1 MGYSYNTE
9 YSQIGDNFIQNIR
22 KLAQGQISGELVFKN
37 YDNYRNFINFVEGAN
52 SLKFVYIIP
61 LIENGTTEYFKDI
74 DTASVEKGQK
84 GLNGLLICP
93 VIFTTKSLWYEQK
106 EVVYNITTQEDEVRW
121 NFRFNS
127 RFVSY
132 NNRKIIFQNQGHTN
146 APFLVEMDGYLLN
159 PSILIE
165 ANGEEVYELTFD
177 LTLQSGEKLF
187 YCTRDTDLFVYK
199 QASDGTITNLFDSLD
214 LNKINFF
221 KIPKRNKRN

>member
-9 YSQIGDNFIQNIR
+9 YSQIGENFIQNIR

-132 NNRKIIFQNQGHTN
+132 NNRKIIFQNQGHTD

-165 ANGEEVYELTFD
+165 VNGEEIYELTFN
-177 LTLQSGEKLF
+177 LTIQAEEKLF

-221 KIPKRNKRN
+221 KIPKRNK

>member
-1 MGYSYNTE
+1 
-9 YSQIGDNFIQNIR
+9 
-22 KLAQGQISGELVFKN
+22 
-37 YDNYRNFINFVEGAN
+37 VEGAN

-61 LIENGTTEYFKDI
+61 LENGTTEYFKDI

-93 VIFTTKSLWYEQK
+93 VIFTIKSLWYEQK
-106 EVVYNITTQEDEVRW
+106 EVVYNITTQENEVRW

-165 ANGEEVYELTFD
+165 VNNEEIYELTFD

>member
-37 YDNYRNFINFVEGAN
+37 YDNYRNFINFVESAN

-61 LIENGTTEYFKDI
+61 LENGTIEYFKDVDI
-74 DTASVEKGQK
+74 ASIEKGQK

-93 VIFTTKSLWYEQK
+93 VIFTIKSLWYEQK

-165 ANGEEVYELTFD
+165 INGEEVYELTFD

-221 KIPKRNKRN
+221 KIPKRNK

>member
-37 YDNYRNFINFVEGAN
+37 YDNYRNFINFVESAN

-61 LIENGTTEYFKDI
+61 FENGTIEYFKDVDI
-74 DTASVEKGQK
+74 ASVEKGQK

-93 VIFTTKSLWYEQK
+93 VIFTIKSLWYEQK

-132 NNRKIIFQNQGHTN
+132 NNRKIIFQNQGHTD

-165 ANGEEVYELTFD
+165 VNGEEVYELTFD

-221 KIPKRNKRN
+221 KIPKRNK

>member
-37 YDNYRNFINFVEGAN
+37 YDNYRNFINFVESAN

-61 LIENGTTEYFKDI
+61 LENGTIEYFKDVDI
-74 DTASVEKGQK
+74 ASIEKGQK

-93 VIFTTKSLWYEQK
+93 VIFTIKSLWYEQK

-165 ANGEEVYELTFD
+165 INGEEVYELTFD

-199 QASDGTITNLFDSLD
+199 QSSDGTITNLFDSLD

>member
-9 YSQIGDNFIQNIR
+9 YSQIGENFIQNIR
-22 KLAQGQISGELVFKN
+22 KLAQGQITGELVFKN

-165 ANGEEVYELTFD
+165 INGEEVYELTFD

-187 YCTRDTDLFVYK
+187 YCTKDTDLFVYK
-199 QASDGTITNLFDSLD
+199 QSSDGTITNLFDSLD

-221 KIPKRNKRN
+221 KIPKRNK

>member
-22 KLAQGQISGELVFKN
+22 KLAQGQISGELVFKSYN
-37 YDNYRNFINFVEGAN
+37 NYRSFINFVESAN
-52 SLKFVYIIP
+52 SLKFVYIIA
-61 LIENGTTEYFKDI
+61 LENGTTEYFKDVDI
-74 DTASVEKGQK
+74 ASIEKGQK

-93 VIFTTKSLWYEQK
+93 VIFTIKSLWYEQK

-165 ANGEEVYELTFD
+165 INGEEVYELTFD
-177 LTLQSGEKLF
+177 LTLQAGEKLF

-199 QASDGTITNLFDSLD
+199 QSSDGTITNLFDSLD

>member
-9 YSQIGDNFIQNIR
+9 YSQIGENFIQNIR

-165 ANGEEVYELTFD
+165 INGEEVYELTFD

>member
-37 YDNYRNFINFVEGAN
+37 YDNYRNFINFIESAN

-61 LIENGTTEYFKDI
+61 LENGNIEYFKDI
-74 DTASVEKGQK
+74 DISSVEKGQK

-93 VIFTTKSLWYEQK
+93 VIFTIKSLWYEQK
-106 EVVYNITTQEDEVRW
+106 EVVYNITTQENEVRW

-165 ANGEEVYELTFD
+165 VNNEEIYELTFD

-187 YCTRDTDLFVYK
+187 YCTRDTGLFVYK